1 MKGPSLENR
10 SPQNQFI
17 FLTTVVYSDKD
28 ITIVYNL
35 TVHKSAINCKKE
47 INKTDM
53 KMLCPALLIL
63 VFHLLKRLLKIPS
76 PKRTKNRMDRAAA
89 TIKNRRTAYIRFYK

>member
-35 TVHKSAINCKKE
+35 TVH
-47 INKTDM
+47 
-53 KMLCPALLIL
+53 
-63 VFHLLKRLLKIPS
+63 
-76 PKRTKNRMDRAAA
+76 
-89 TIKNRRTAYIRFYK
+89 